1 MKRQIEET
9 QSRMFEDSRLHERE
23 VEIERRKVAAA
34 KDQEMEEVRLA
45 QKLAQERA
53 QCREQEMKRQ
63 IEETQSRMF
72 EEKCKVE
79 ELQRQV
85 ASTSV

>member
-45 QKLAQERA
+45 Q
-53 QCREQEMKRQ
+53 RELSAESK
-63 IEETQSRMF
+63 
-72 EEKCKVE
+72 K
-79 ELQRQV
+79 
-85 ASTSV
+85 